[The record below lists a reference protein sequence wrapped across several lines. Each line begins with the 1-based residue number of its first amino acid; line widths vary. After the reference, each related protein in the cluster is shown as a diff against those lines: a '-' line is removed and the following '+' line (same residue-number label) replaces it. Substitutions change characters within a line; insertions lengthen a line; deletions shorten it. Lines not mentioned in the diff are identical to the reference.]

1 LLVIFREKL
10 NLHGRISKF
19 AADNAF
25 SVYVIHAP
33 VVAAIARLLYGV
45 PWHPLVKFVTLTGS
59 ATAASFA
66 LSAVV
71 LSRIPGLRP

>member
-1 LLVIFREKL
+1 
-10 NLHGRISKF
+10 
-19 AADNAF
+19 
-25 SVYVIHAP
+25 
-33 VVAAIARLLYGV
+33 VVVSIARLLYGV

-71 LSRIPGLRP
+71 FSRIPGLRP